1 MANQKDLK
9 YFNRDFVGL
18 KDLLV
23 DFTKTY
29 YPDTYND
36 FSPASP
42 GMMVLEMSAY
52 VGDVLSFYLDNQIQE
67 TFVQHARQT
76 ESIFNLA
83 YMLGYRPKVTKTS
96 TVDIDVYQQLPSKLV
111 GGEYVPDYDYATF
124 IKENTAVQSNP
135 GGVNFLIQDSIDFTA
150 SSSFDPT
157 EVTIYQTSGGNPQ
170 YYLLKKTRKAISSTI
185 QTETYTFTSP
195 EAFTTIDISD
205 TNIIKVLDIVDS
217 DGNIW
222 YEVPYLGQELVYKS
236 LKNTNTNDPNNSA
249 DVDTSYLLKL
259 EKVARRFTTRFK
271 SDNSLQIQFGS
282 GTTGD
287 VDEDILPNSDNV
299 GLGLPFEQIK
309 LTTAFDPS
317 NFLQTDTYGIAP
329 ANTTLTVRYLTGGG
343 VTSNVDAET
352 INTVTT
358 TGNISFQNSNL
369 NAVTSNYIFA
379 SIAVSNEKAA
389 SGGGD
394 GDTIEEIRQNSLAG
408 FQSQLRNVTT
418 KDYAIRALSMPSDY
432 GSIAKTFVEATKA
445 NEVTLPG
452 EIPSTL
458 SLHVLGFDKD
468 KHLNTVSDAIKQNL
482 STYLSEYRIIGDT
495 VKIKDGFVINIGV
508 DFEIV
513 VAPNYNN
520 NEVLSRC
527 ITELQNYFSID
538 NWTFNQPIMLKDIFL
553 TLDKVKGVQ
562 TVKAVDITNK
572 SGITN
577 GYSEYAYDV
586 AGATQDNV
594 VYPSLDPSVFEVKY
608 PESDIRGRAA
618 SF

>member
-1 MANQKDLK
+1 MANQKDIK
-9 YFNRDFVGL
+9 YFNRDFTGL

-36 FSPASP
+36 FSPSSP

-52 VGDVLSFYLDNQIQE
+52 VGDVLSFYLDNQVQE

-96 TVDIDVYQQLPSKLV
+96 TVDVDVYQQLPAKLV
-111 GGEYVPDYDYATF
+111 GSDYVPDYDYATF
-124 IKENTAVQSNP
+124 IRENTAIQSNP
-135 GGVNFLIQDSIDFTA
+135 GGVNFLIQDPIDFTA

-185 QTETYTFTSP
+185 QTETFTFSSP
-195 EAFTTIDISD
+195 EAFSTIDINATD
-205 TNIIKVLDIVDS
+205 IIKVLDIVDA
-217 DGNIW
+217 DGNTW
-222 YEVPYLGQELVYKS
+222 YEVPYLGQELVYQS

-249 DVDTSYLLKL
+249 DVDASYLLKL
-259 EKVARRFTTRFK
+259 EKVSKRFTTRFK
-271 SDNSLQIQFGS
+271 SDNSLQIQVGS
-282 GTTGD
+282 GTTAD

-317 NFLQTDTYGIAP
+317 NFLQTYTYGIAP

-343 VTSNVDAET
+343 VASNVDAET

-358 TGNISFQNSNL
+358 TGNITFQNSNL
-369 NAVTSNYIFA
+369 NTVTSNYIFA

-394 GDTIEEIRQNSLAG
+394 GDTIEEIRQNSLVG

-418 KDYAIRALSMPSDY
+418 KDYSIRALSMPSDY

-458 SLHVLGFDKD
+458 SLHVLGFNKD
-468 KHLNTVSDAIKQNL
+468 KHLTTVSDTVKQNL

-495 VKIKDGFVINIGV
+495 VSIKDGFVINIGV
-508 DFEIV
+508 DFEIIV
-513 VAPNYNN
+513 MPNYNN

-527 ITELQNYFSID
+527 IVELQNYFSID
-538 NWTFNQPIMLKDIFL
+538 NWTFNQPIMLKEIFL

-562 TVKAVDITNK
+562 TVKTVDITNK
-572 SGITN
+572 SGIVN

-586 AGATQDNV
+586 IGATQDNV

-608 PESDIRGRAA
+608 PETDIRGRVV
-618 SF
+618 SL

>member
-96 TVDIDVYQQLPSKLV
+96 TVDIDVYQQLPSKLI

-124 IKENTAVQSNP
+124 IRENTAVQSNP

-236 LKNTNTNDPNNSA
+236 LKNTNTNDPNNSTNTDA
-249 DVDTSYLLKL
+249 SYLLKL

-358 TGNISFQNSNL
+358 TGNINFQNSNL
-369 NAVTSNYIFA
+369 NSTTSNYIFA

-458 SLHVLGFDKD
+458 SLHVLGFDKN
-468 KHLNTVSDAIKQNL
+468 KHLTTVSDTVKQNL

-527 ITELQNYFSID
+527 ITELQKYFSTD

-562 TVKAVDITNK
+562 TVKTVDITNK
-572 SGITN
+572 NGITN

-586 AGATQDNV
+586 TGATQDNV
-594 VYPSLDPSVFEVKY
+594 IYPSLDPSVFEVKY
-608 PESDIRGRAA
+608 PETDIRGRVA

>member
-205 TNIIKVLDIVDS
+205 TNIIKVLDVVDS

-249 DVDTSYLLKL
+249 DVDASYLLKL

-418 KDYAIRALSMPSDY
+418 KDYAVRALSMPSDY

-468 KHLNTVSDAIKQNL
+468 KHLNTVSDTIKQNL

-495 VKIKDGFVINIGV
+495 VKIKDGFVINIAV

-538 NWTFNQPIMLKDIFL
+538 NWTFNQPIMLKEIFL
-553 TLDKVKGVQ
+553 TLDKIKGVQ
-562 TVKAVDITNK
+562 TVKAVNITNK
-572 SGITN
+572 SGIAN

-586 AGATQDNV
+586 VGATQDNV
-594 VYPSLDPSVFEVKY
+594 IYPSLDPSVFEVKY

>member
-1 MANQKDLK
+1 MPNTKDIK
-9 YFNRDFVGL
+9 YFNRDFTGL

-29 YPDTYND
+29 YPNTYND

-67 TFVQHARQT
+67 TFVQYARQT

-96 TVDIDVYQQLPSKLV
+96 TVDVDIYQQLPAKLS
-111 GGEYVPDYDYATF
+111 GGTYIPDYDYAVF
-124 IKENTAVQSNP
+124 IEQNTVVQSNP
-135 GGVNFLIQDSIDFTA
+135 GAINFLIQDTTDFTV
-150 SSSFDPT
+150 SSSLDPT

-170 YYLLKKTRKAISSTI
+170 YYLLKKTRKALSSTI
-185 QTETYTFTSP
+185 ETQTATFTSP
-195 EAFTTIDISD
+195 TAFSTIDIDD
-205 TNIIKVLDIVDS
+205 TNIIKVLDVVDS

-236 LKNTNTNDPNNSA
+236 TKNTNTNDPNTYTDSDA
-249 DVDTSYLLKL
+249 QYLLKL
-259 EKVARRFTTRFK
+259 EKVSRRFTTRFK

-282 GTTGD
+282 GTTSD
-287 VDEDILPNSDNV
+287 VDEDILPNGDNV
-299 GLGLPFEQIK
+299 GIGLPFEQIK

-343 VTSNVDAET
+343 VTSNVEADT
-352 INTVTT
+352 ITT
-358 TGNISFQNSNL
+358 LVSTGNVTFQNSNL
-369 NAVTSNYIFA
+369 NSTTSNYIF
-379 SIAVSNEKAA
+379 SSLTVNNEIAA

-394 GDTIEEIRQNSLAG
+394 GDTLEEIRQNTLVG

-432 GSIAKTFVEATKA
+432 GAIAKSYVEATKA
-445 NEVTLPG
+445 NENTLPG

-458 SLHVLGFDKD
+458 SLYVLGFDRN
-468 KHLNTVSDAIKQNL
+468 KHLTTSSSTVKQNL

-495 VKIKDGFVINIGV
+495 VSIKDGFVINIGV
-508 DFEIV
+508 DFEIIV
-513 VAPNYNN
+513 LPNFNS
-520 NEVLSRC
+520 NEVLNRC
-527 ITELQNYFSID
+527 ITELQDYFAID
-538 NWTFNQPIMLKDIFL
+538 NWTFNQPILLKELFL
-553 TLDKVKGVQ
+553 NLDKVRGVQ
-562 TVKAVDITNK
+562 TVKDVYITNK
-572 SGITN
+572 TGIAQ

-586 AGATQDNV
+586 EGATQNNII
-594 VYPSLDPSVFEVKY
+594 YPSLDPSVFEVKY
-608 PESDIRGRAA
+608 PNTDIRGRVVTL
-618 SF
+618 